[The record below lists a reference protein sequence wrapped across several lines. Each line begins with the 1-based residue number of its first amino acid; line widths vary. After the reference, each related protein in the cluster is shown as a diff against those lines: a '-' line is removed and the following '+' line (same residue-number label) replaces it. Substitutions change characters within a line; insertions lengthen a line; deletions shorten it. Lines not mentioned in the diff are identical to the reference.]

1 MRDIL
6 DTLKAEHDELRA
18 LFQQLNALSDD
29 RGNERREMLD
39 RIEDVLVPHAK
50 WEETVFYPA
59 FDERADHGQQLL
71 YAMAMQ
77 EHRAVEQSVLPDLHA
92 ADVDSRQFAGSA
104 RVLSE
109 LIDHHAQEEERQMF
123 AAARQVFAANELAD
137 FDDRYAEW
145 KASGMADA
153 IGLHAKLKTGAMSML
168 RSPGSPG

>member
-6 DTLKAEHDELRA
+6 DTLKSEHDELRA

-29 RGNERREMLD
+29 RGRERREMLD
-39 RIEDVLVPHAK
+39 RIENVLVPHAK
-50 WEETVFYPA
+50 WEEMVFYPA
-59 FDERADHGQQLL
+59 FEERADHEQQLL

-92 ADVDSRQFAGSA
+92 ADIDGRQFAGSA

-109 LIDHHAQEEERQMF
+109 LIDHHAREEEQQMF
-123 AAARQVFAANELAD
+123 AAVRQVFSADELSD
-137 FDDRYAEW
+137 FDGQYEEW
-145 KASGMADA
+145 KESGMAGA

-168 RSPGSPG
+168 RSPSSPG